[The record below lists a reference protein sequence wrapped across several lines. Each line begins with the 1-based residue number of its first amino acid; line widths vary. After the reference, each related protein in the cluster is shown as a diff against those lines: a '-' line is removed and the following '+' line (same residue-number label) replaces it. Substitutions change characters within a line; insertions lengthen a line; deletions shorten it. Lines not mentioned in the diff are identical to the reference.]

1 MRGRRFLSSPILWI
15 GLLFAA
21 LMLRMDALQPLL
33 QQAFPG
39 VEPVVY
45 NRDSFLALFLS
56 QLGLV
61 AAASLAAGLVGVALA
76 IFVTRPAGRDFRAM
90 VNALATI
97 GQTFPPAAVLAITV
111 PMVGFGARP
120 TIIALFLYGLLPIV
134 ENAVAGLEGVASGV
148 REAAEGMGLSAWQRL
163 RDVELPLAAPVILAG
178 IRVSVTIAIGTAT
191 IGSTVGA
198 LTLGTPIFNGLAAN
212 KLSFVLQGA
221 VLVALFAILTDM
233 LFARLEQLLQPG
245 EQHIGEDRE
254 QRDQHSP
261 LQDKRQFVGG
271 EPVEDRRAEGQ
282 RADRRADCRGADRD
296 RHRDPHPGKDN
307 RRGKRQFD
315 VAQQLP
321 R

>member
-1 MRGRRFLSSPILWI
+1 MRGKRFLSSPILWI

-45 NRDSFLALFLS
+45 NRDSFLTLFLS

-61 AAASLAAGLVGVALA
+61 AAASLAASLAGVALA

-111 PMVGFGARP
+111 PMVGFGAQP
-120 TIIALFLYGLLPIV
+120 TVIALFLYSLLPII

-148 REAAEGMGLSAWQRL
+148 RDAAEGMGLSAWQRL

-178 IRVSVTIAIGTAT
+178 IRVSVTIAIGTST

-198 LTLGTPIFNGLAAN
+198 LTLGTPIFDGLVGN
-212 KLSFVLQGA
+212 KIPFVLEGA
-221 VLVALFAILTDM
+221 VLVALFAILTDL
-233 LFARLEQLLQPG
+233 LFERL
-245 EQHIGEDRE
+245 D
-254 QRDQHSP
+254 QR
-261 LQDKRQFVGG
+261 LRVT
-271 EPVEDRRAEGQ
+271 A
-282 RADRRADCRGADRD
+282 
-296 RHRDPHPGKDN
+296 N
-307 RRGKRQFD
+307 
-315 VAQQLP
+315 
-321 R
+321 

>member
-1 MRGRRFLSSPILWI
+1 MPGWRLLGSPVLWV
-15 GLLFAA
+15 GLFFAA

-39 VEPVVY
+39 IEPVIY
-45 NRDSFLALFLS
+45 NRDSFLALFVS

-61 AAASLAAGLVGVALA
+61 AAASFAASLVGVALA

-90 VNALATI
+90 VSALATI

-134 ENAVAGLEGVASGV
+134 ENAVAGLEGVASAV

-198 LTLGTPIFNGLAAN
+198 LTLGTPIFDGLVAN
-212 KLSFVLQGA
+212 KIPFVLEGA

-233 LFARLEQLLQPG
+233 LFERLEQRLRPT
-245 EQHIGEDRE
+245 
-254 QRDQHSP
+254 
-261 LQDKRQFVGG
+261 
-271 EPVEDRRAEGQ
+271 A
-282 RADRRADCRGADRD
+282 
-296 RHRDPHPGKDN
+296 N
-307 RRGKRQFD
+307 
-315 VAQQLP
+315 
-321 R
+321 

>member
-21 LMLRMDALQPLL
+21 LMRRMDALQPLL

-45 NRDSFLALFLS
+45 NRDSVRALFLS

-61 AAASLAAGLVGVALA
+61 AAASLAASLIGVALA

-90 VNALATI
+90 INALATV
-97 GQTFPPAAVLAITV
+97 GQTYPPAAVLAITV

-120 TIIALFLYGLLPIV
+120 TIIALFLYGLLPII

-148 REAAEGMGLSAWQRL
+148 REAAEAMGLSAWQRL

-198 LTLGTPIFNGLAAN
+198 LTLGTPIFDGLVAN
-212 KLSFVLQGA
+212 KLPFVIQGA

-233 LFARLEQLLQPG
+233 LFARLE
-245 EQHIGEDRE
+245 
-254 QRDQHSP
+254 
-261 LQDKRQFVGG
+261 
-271 EPVEDRRAEGQ
+271 RRL
-282 RADRRADCRGADRD
+282 RTPSADARSDA
-296 RHRDPHPGKDN
+296 
-307 RRGKRQFD
+307 
-315 VAQQLP
+315 
-321 R
+321 

>member
-1 MRGRRFLSSPILWI
+1 MRGRRILGSPVLWI
-15 GLLFAA
+15 GLFFAV
-21 LMLRMDALQPLL
+21 LMLRMDALQALL

-61 AAASLAAGLVGVALA
+61 AAASLAASLIGVALA

-198 LTLGTPIFNGLAAN
+198 LTLGTPIFDGLVAN
-212 KLSFVLQGA
+212 KIPFVLEGA

-233 LFARLEQLLQPG
+233 LFERL
-245 EQHIGEDRE
+245 
-254 QRDQHSP
+254 DQW
-261 LQDKRQFVGG
+261 L
-271 EPVEDRRAEGQ
+271 RAT
-282 RADRRADCRGADRD
+282 A
-296 RHRDPHPGKDN
+296 N
-307 RRGKRQFD
+307 
-315 VAQQLP
+315 
-321 R
+321 